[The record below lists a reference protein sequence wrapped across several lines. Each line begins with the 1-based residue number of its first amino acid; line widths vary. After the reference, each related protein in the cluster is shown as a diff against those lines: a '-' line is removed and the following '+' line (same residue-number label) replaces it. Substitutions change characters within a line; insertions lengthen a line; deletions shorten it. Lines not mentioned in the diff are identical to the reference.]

1 MSFLLW
7 LIGGDWIE
15 FKIVLGVAIVVA
27 VLWFFRGTSWGLG
40 IAATV
45 AALLGANLL
54 ARQGWEQKAKKDN
67 RDAEKLIDRAV
78 KARKKAEDAAKKS
91 PDRLRDDD
99 GFRRD

>member
-1 MSFLLW
+1 MELLLW

-15 FKIVLGVAIVVA
+15 FKIVLGIAIVVA

-40 IAATV
+40 IAAGV
-45 AALLGANLL
+45 AALLGANML

-78 KARKKAEDAAKKS
+78 KSRKKAEEIARKH
-91 PDRLRDDD
+91 PDKLRDDD

>member
-67 RDAEKLIDRAV
+67 RDAEKAITRAT
-78 KARKKAEDAAKKS
+78 KARKKAEDAARKA
-91 PDRLRDDD
+91 PDKLRDDD